1 MSSETKKTSE
11 NKIGCTEWG
20 QMSGMYTDMMKMME
34 KCCPGMK
41 EKFSNEES
49 MKVMM
54 GNCCGIMEARSG
66 MPTGSQNKSEQ
77 KTDRKD
83 SNKCCC

>member
-11 NKIGCTEWG
+11 SKTGCAEWG

-41 EKFSNEES
+41 ERFSNEFLPIEDCNITYNHFEEIWNLS
-49 MKVMM
+49 HH
-54 GNCCGIMEARSG
+54 NI
-66 MPTGSQNKSEQ
+66 
-77 KTDRKD
+77 
-83 SNKCCC
+83 